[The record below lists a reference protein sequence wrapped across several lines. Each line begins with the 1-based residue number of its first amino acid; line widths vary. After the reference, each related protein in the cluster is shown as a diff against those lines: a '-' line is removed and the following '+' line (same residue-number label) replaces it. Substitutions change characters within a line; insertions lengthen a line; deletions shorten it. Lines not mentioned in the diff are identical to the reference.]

1 MAKQKRYYDISNML
15 KTDAEYMMLLGQRSN
30 GKSYQAK
37 LTALTN
43 AYENNRRFVYM
54 RRWDNHVK
62 AKDVVNY
69 FEDMKISE
77 ITKGSWTGIY
87 AYKGEIFFTV
97 SDEESGKQMKSEP
110 IGYYVALNMSEANKS
125 KVFLDVDYI
134 IFEEF
139 ITDKAYLYDEPRQL
153 QHMVSTIA
161 RNNRCHVIMVG
172 NTLSRVCPYF
182 NEWCLEGVL
191 RQKIGTIEVY
201 HFHVSDDETVDIAV
215 EYCENSVKENKMFF
229 GQAAKQIVSGE
240 WDTYDA
246 NKLPRTQL
254 EYDLVYEIE
263 LSFQAFTFVLQLL
276 VEPKDGG
283 TIIFIYP
290 KTKKRKIYRKIS
302 DTFSDLPNVTRCLDP
317 RIKPEAVMRDL
328 FRLDKVCYS
337 DNLTASDFKHVN
349 EVMKIF

>member
-15 KTDAEYMMLLGQRSN
+15 KTDAEYMILLGQRSN

-37 LTALTN
+37 LTAIKN
-43 AYENNRRFVYM
+43 AYETGRRFVYM

-69 FEDMKISE
+69 FVDLNISD
-77 ITKGSWTGIY
+77 ITNGEWSGVH
-87 AYKGEIFFTV
+87 AVKGEIYFTGF
-97 SDEESGKQMKSEP
+97 DEEGKKILSDC

-191 RQKIGTIEVY
+191 KQKIGTIEVY
-201 HFHVSDDETVDIAV
+201 HFHVSEDETVNIAV

-254 EYDLVYEIE
+254 EYDMVYEIE
-263 LSFQAFTFVLQLL
+263 LTFQAFTFILQLL

-283 TIIFIYP
+283 TLIFIYP
-290 KTKKRKIYRKIS
+290 ATKKRKIYRKIS
-302 DTFSDLPNVTRCLDP
+302 DKFSDLPNVTRCLDS
-317 RIKPEAVMRDL
+317 RIRPEALMIEL

-349 EVMKIF
+349 DTMRIF